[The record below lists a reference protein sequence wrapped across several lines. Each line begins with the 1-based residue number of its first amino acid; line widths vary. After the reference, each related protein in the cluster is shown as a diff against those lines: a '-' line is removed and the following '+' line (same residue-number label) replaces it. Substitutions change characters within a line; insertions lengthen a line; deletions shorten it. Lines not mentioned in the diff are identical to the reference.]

1 MITSNSSLFFRIL
14 VTVDSSNYTRRTFE
28 YAIQLARV
36 INAKV
41 FVVHVVQNP
50 AVTADAL
57 VSVSELKT
65 SFKKH
70 GRELLSSLS
79 SIAEAK
85 FGTKVE
91 TILEEGDPQ
100 KVILETAKKFNVNMK
115 VIGSRGLSQ
124 IKELLLGSVPHSVTK
139 HADISVFVVQMRE
152 AFFATQS
159 RSK

>member
-1 MITSNSSLFFRIL
+1 MTTSNSLFSRIL
-14 VTVDSSNYTRRTFE
+14 VAVDSSDCAMKAFE

-65 SFKKH
+65 SFKKQ
-70 GRELLSSLS
+70 GRELLTSLS

-100 KVILETAKKFNVNMK
+100 KAILDTAKKSDANMI

-124 IKELLLGSVPHSVTK
+124 IKELLLGSVSHSITK
-139 HADISVFVVQMRE
+139 HANIPVLIV
-152 AFFATQS
+152 
-159 RSK
+159 K

>member
-36 INAKV
+36 INV

-65 SFKKH
+65 SFKKQ

-100 KVILETAKKFNVNMK
+100 KVILETAKKFNVNMI

-152 AFFATQS
+152 AFFVTQS

>member
-1 MITSNSSLFFRIL
+1 MTTGSSLFSRIL
-14 VTVDSSNYTRRTFE
+14 VAVDSSDCAMKAFE
-28 YAIQLARV
+28 CAIQLARV
-36 INAKV
+36 VNAKV

-50 AVTADAL
+50 AMTADAL

-70 GRELLSSLS
+70 GSKLLDSLS

-85 FGTKVE
+85 FDMTVE

-100 KVILETAKKFNVNMK
+100 KAILDTAKKFNANII

-124 IKELLLGSVPHSVTK
+124 IKELLLGSVSHNVTE
-139 HADISVFVVQMRE
+139 HAN
-152 AFFATQS
+152 
-159 RSK
+159 

>member
-14 VTVDSSNYTRRTFE
+14 VTVDGSNYTRRTFE

-36 INAKV
+36 INV

-65 SFKKH
+65 SFKKQ

-100 KVILETAKKFNVNMK
+100 KVILETAKKFNVNMI

-152 AFFATQS
+152 AFFVTQS